1 MGIVMF
7 PAKGRTWRQCN
18 VSGCR
23 QKSFS
28 VTGIFGPIRISSGF
42 AGFKHQYARSLQILQ
57 CHFRIGALAQLSLF
71 AASIDAKSLI
81 LKDMH
86 TNSLHYKANVLLAGT
101 GDGRAVI
108 FGGGCLGKVRRKWS
122 SNRRCSGSGW
132 V

>member
-1 MGIVMF
+1 MNEASSLSIGVDEEL
-7 PAKGRTWRQCN
+7 P
-18 VSGCR
+18 
-23 QKSFS
+23 SFS
-28 VTGIFGPIRISSGF
+28 AVVPVPMLT
-42 AGFKHQYARSLQILQ
+42 RSLQDRYL
-57 CHFRIGALAQLSLF
+57 FRPPGARLSPLTQLSLF
-71 AASIDAKSLI
+71 AASNDAKSLI
-81 LKDMH
+81 LKGMH